1 MVNTVGLNKSDILHV
16 LGYFGE
22 CSWEAAR
29 PYKFAWKT
37 IPNCWCAIINQKLV
51 FLDLRAD
58 DGFDE
63 TPYDEVCG
71 PGSAQRAIDMLRL
84 HYSQT
89 EERRNK

>member
-1 MVNTVGLNKSDILHV
+1 MVNTVGLNKIDILSA
-16 LGYFGE
+16 LG
-22 CSWEAAR
+22 EAAQCVWEPVR
-29 PYKFAWKT
+29 PFKFSWNP
-37 IPNCWCAIINQKLV
+37 IPNCWCTIINQKFV

-63 TPYDEVCG
+63 TPYDEACG